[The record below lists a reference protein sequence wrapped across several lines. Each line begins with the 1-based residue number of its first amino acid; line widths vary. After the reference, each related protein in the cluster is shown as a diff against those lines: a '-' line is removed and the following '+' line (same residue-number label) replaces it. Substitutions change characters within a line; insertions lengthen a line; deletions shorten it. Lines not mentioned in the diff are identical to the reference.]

1 MCSKLKS
8 IEALKSDYEAKTA
21 EIATKNDG
29 LVSVQEIEELEA
41 QYKKQLEKIKVFIT
55 VPWSFNVCMLRPM
68 CVVLKLFICEVSW

>member
-55 VPWSFNVCMLRPM
+55 VP
-68 CVVLKLFICEVSW
+68 